1 MAGTTR
7 LILGAGRQTGA
18 SERMASHQ
26 VLEFTLGEEQYCI
39 DIEYVTEVVSRSKQE
54 VTSIP
59 DSPPHVEGAIDLRG
73 ETTRVIDPRA
83 RLLPDGHEDDGIS
96 QDRMIV
102 FDDDKATDGRSG
114 WAVTDV
120 LRIVTVDPESVEAVD
135 EEVVNGIVA
144 REDGHTVWIDP
155 ETIPAENE

>member
-1 MAGTTR
+1 MT
-7 LILGAGRQTGA
+7 
-18 SERMASHQ
+18 SHQ

-39 DIEYVTEVVSRSKQE
+39 DIEYVTEVVSRSKKD

-59 DSPPHVEGAIDLRG
+59 DSPPHVEGTIDLRG
-73 ETTRVIDPRA
+73 ETTRVIDPSA
-83 RLLPDGHEDDGIS
+83 RLLSDRHEDNGIS

-102 FDDDKATDGRSG
+102 FDTEMTTGGRSG

-120 LRIVTVDPESVEAVD
+120 LRIVTIDPESVEAVD
-135 EEVVNGIVA
+135 EEVVNGIVS

-155 ETIPAENE
+155 DTISAET

>member
-1 MAGTTR
+1 M
-7 LILGAGRQTGA
+7 
-18 SERMASHQ
+18 ERCELMGSHQ

-39 DIEYVTEVVSRSKQE
+39 NIEYVTEAVSRSKKD

-73 ETTRVIDPRA
+73 ETTRVIDPSA
-83 RLLPDGHEDDGIS
+83 RLLQDGHEDNGSS

-102 FDDDKATDGRSG
+102 FDTEMTTSGRSG

-120 LRIVTVDPESVEAVD
+120 RRISTIDPESVEAVD
-135 EEVVNGIVA
+135 EEMVNGIVA
-144 REDGHTVWIDP
+144 REDGHVVWIDP
-155 ETIPAENE
+155 ETISAET